1 MGARFVRACEV
12 HGSSKRSQGMLKML
26 DSGHCAN
33 CDRAIDNADQK
44 FCPACGQPTPAHRID
59 WHFLGHELEHS
70 VLHMDRGLLYS
81 LKHLM
86 LRPGHFIRDYIEG
99 RRAHHVKPLLLI
111 MILAAALVF
120 LARYFLEGDVVGL
133 AVAMGGTAGAGAGA
147 DGPFD
152 PARLFSA
159 LEVVTGWMN
168 RNYAVATLLL
178 LPFEAAA
185 FKLAFRRVGHLN
197 YPEWLVITAFLTVQ
211 TFVVMA
217 FAVPAEHWF
226 PQVRSWALSLAVVYS
241 VFSLMQFFRPYPRW
255 KAVLRSLLGFGLFT
269 LINFAFGLVMAAVL
283 LALPAQ
289 H

>member
-1 MGARFVRACEV
+1 
-12 HGSSKRSQGMLKML
+12 ML
-26 DSGHCAN
+26 DAGICAN
-33 CDRAIDNADQK
+33 CDRAVGGADQK

-70 VLHMDRGLLYS
+70 VLHMDRGIFYS
-81 LKHLM
+81 LKNLM

-99 RRAHHVKPLLLI
+99 RRARHIKPLMLI
-111 MILAAALVF
+111 MILAAAMVF
-120 LARYFLEGDVVGL
+120 LAKYFLDGDVVGS
-133 AVAMGGTAGAGAGA
+133 AVAMGGAAGAHASA

-152 PARLFSA
+152 PTRLFNA
-159 LEVVTGWMN
+159 FEVVSDWMN
-168 RNYAVATLLL
+168 RNYAATTLLL

-185 FKLAFRRVGHLN
+185 FKLAFRRVGNLN
-197 YPEWLVITAFLTVQ
+197 YPEWLVITAFLTAQ

-217 FAVPAEHWF
+217 FAVPVEHWF
-226 PQVRSWALSLAVVYS
+226 PHVRSWALSLAVLYS
-241 VFSLMQFFRPYPRW
+241 VFSVTQYFRPYPRW

-269 LINFAFGLVMAAVL
+269 VINFVLGFVLAAVL